1 MADERVVRG
10 AVATLT
16 VELADGNGDPVTVDG
31 VTVEVVRDA
40 DATVF
45 VASTAATDL
54 HGGVWGVDLPAQTVL
69 GALTATW
76 TVGDSTMT
84 TTAEIV
90 GARLFTPAELRRSD
104 PSLADATKVT
114 AADIADVTA
123 EVEDEFARICGVSFI
138 PRGAVEVLSPRPWW
152 YETPFRHLLV
162 HPKVNVDTVAA
173 VVDNTD
179 IPVEVTPAGEVTVP
193 WPWQQRRHPVHVA
206 YEHGWPTVPAD
217 VRRAALLRARHRVNS
232 VRSGVPDR
240 ATSFA
245 SSDGGT
251 FTLTTA
257 GRGGSETGIPDV
269 DAVLRRYDMR
279 TAS

>member
-1 MADERVVRG
+1 MDERVVRG
-10 AVATLT
+10 AAATLT
-16 VELADGNGDPVTVDG
+16 VEVIDGNGDPVTVDS

-40 DATVF
+40 DATVL
-45 VASTAATDL
+45 VASTVATDL
-54 HGGVWGVDLPAQTVL
+54 DGGVWGVDLPAQTVL

-76 TVGDSTMT
+76 TVGTSTMS
-84 TTAEIV
+84 TAAEVV
-90 GARLFTPAELRRSD
+90 GARIFTPAQLRRSD

-114 AADIADVTA
+114 AQEIADVTA

-152 YETPFRHLLV
+152 FETPSRHLLA

-179 IPVEVTPAGEVTVP
+179 IPVEVTPAGELTVP
-193 WPWQQRRHPVHVA
+193 WPWQWRRHPVTVA
-206 YEHGWPTVPAD
+206 YEYGWASPPAD
-217 VRRAALLRARHRVNS
+217 LRRAALLRARHRINS

-240 ATSFA
+240 ATTFA
-245 SSDGGT
+245 STDGGT
-251 FTLTTA
+251 FTLATA

>member
-10 AVATLT
+10 AVATLA
-16 VELADGNGDPVTVDG
+16 VELADGNGDPVTVEE

-40 DATVF
+40 DATVL
-45 VASTAATDL
+45 VASTDATDL
-54 HGGVWGVDLPAQTVL
+54 TGGVWGVDLPAQTVL
-69 GALTATW
+69 GTATATW
-76 TVGDSTMT
+76 TVGDSTIT
-84 TTAEIV
+84 TTTEVV
-90 GARLFTPAELRRSD
+90 GARIFTPADLRRSD

-123 EVEDEFARICGVSFI
+123 EVEDEFARICGVNFI
-138 PRGAVEVLSPRPWW
+138 PRGAVEVIVPRPWW
-152 YETPFRHLLV
+152 YETPSRHLLV
-162 HPKVNVDTVAA
+162 HPKVNAATVAA
-173 VVDNTD
+173 VVDGTR
-179 IPVEVTPAGEVTVP
+179 IPVEVTTAGELTVSE
-193 WPWQQRRHPVHVA
+193 PWQRRRHPVSVT
-206 YEHGWPTVPAD
+206 YEHGWAPVPAD
-217 VRRAALLRARHRVNS
+217 VRRAALLRARHRINS

-251 FTLTTA
+251 FTLATA

-279 TAS
+279 T